1 MAIIPVN
8 LYGDDILEKKT
19 KKITKV
25 DEQVKKFVKNMFQT
39 MYNADGIGLAAN
51 QVGSNLSLFIF
62 DVSPVDGYE
71 KYKPIIMLNPK
82 ITEMSEDI
90 VEIEEGCLSLP
101 FIRSKVARPKGVQI
115 VYQDLN
121 LTEHKM
127 EPDGVLARVIQHEYD
142 HLHGIYFTDRLDPET
157 QKRLKRTLKK
167 IKNRS
172 LDFEYPVTEI

>member
-1 MAIIPVN
+1 
-8 LYGDDILEKKT
+8 
-19 KKITKV
+19 
-25 DEQVKKFVKNMFQT
+25 
-39 MYNADGIGLAAN
+39 
-51 QVGSNLSLFIF
+51 
-62 DVSPVDGYE
+62 
-71 KYKPIIMLNPK
+71 MLNPK
-82 ITEMSEDI
+82 ITELSEDI

-127 EPDGVLARVIQHEYD
+127 EPEGVIARVIQHEYD
-142 HLHGIYFTDRLDPET
+142 HLNGIYFTDRLDPEI